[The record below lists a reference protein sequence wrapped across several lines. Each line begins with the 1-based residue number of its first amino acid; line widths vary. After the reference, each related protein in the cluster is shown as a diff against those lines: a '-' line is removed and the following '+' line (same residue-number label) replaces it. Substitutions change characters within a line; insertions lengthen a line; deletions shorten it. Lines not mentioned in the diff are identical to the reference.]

1 MAKEEASVNIAR
13 QIEVKIQS
21 LFKRFR
27 EEVGISED
35 AEFSSQVTDVSK
47 SVTSVVLR
55 GLQTKKTT
63 PMKEGTLYR
72 AYVLVEMPIGD
83 ANAALVQNLR
93 NQQNLYNRFRASQ
106 GYQEL
111 EEEVEKFEDY
121 KRQQG
126 MIK

>member
-1 MAKEEASVNIAR
+1 M
-13 QIEVKIQS
+13 
-21 LFKRFR
+21 
-27 EEVGISED
+27 
-35 AEFSSQVTDVSK
+35 
-47 SVTSVVLR
+47 VLR